1 MKNICDFVV
10 NFTVCLEML
19 WFFPSFFAI
28 IGSYYDNQKG

>member
-19 WFFPSFFAI
+19 WFSLHFAI